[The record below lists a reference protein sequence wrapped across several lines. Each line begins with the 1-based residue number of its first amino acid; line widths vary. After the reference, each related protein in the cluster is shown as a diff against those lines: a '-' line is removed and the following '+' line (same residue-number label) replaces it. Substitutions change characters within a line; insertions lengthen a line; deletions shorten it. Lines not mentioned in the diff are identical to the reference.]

1 MGSRRIRPTDAEETP
16 VEDEEIQ
23 EIREAVLALELLA
36 EEALAEKG
44 LLDRDIDSLS
54 EEEREQLSEPEV
66 SALVWRGHVRL
77 FPEWEAFREGGE
89 FRGMSPR
96 AHLAAHC
103 LVEAMLKGP
112 ESPYR
117 VHLAE
122 LMGRGE
128 SRHQA
133 VHELGR
139 ISLEALWEIGHGTV
153 H

>member
-1 MGSRRIRPTDAEETP
+1 MGSRRVRPTDPEETP

-54 EEEREQLSEPEV
+54 EEERKELSEPEV

-96 AHLAAHC
+96 PRRRPL
-103 LVEAMLKGP
+103 
-112 ESPYR
+112 S
-117 VHLAE
+117 
-122 LMGRGE
+122 GRGHAE
-128 SRHQA
+128 RSGVSLPGASCGVDGPR
-133 VHELGR
+133 R
-139 ISLEALWEIGHGTV
+139 IAPPGDP
-153 H
+153 